1 MERVLFSAKLA
12 GWRHRRVASAQ
23 LSCLQA
29 LHGVARSVRG
39 LATPLGMLVAVQTGS
54 FGRAGMI
61 ELRQLRRTYH
71 VGGQTIHALD
81 GVDLDIA
88 EGEFL
93 AIMGRSGSGKST
105 LLNMLGCMDRPDG
118 GTYRLDDKAVSD
130 MDDDELSA
138 FRNGYIGFIF
148 QSFHLL
154 PRLTTLENVLL
165 PRRYHPDG
173 AGPEDEARARH
184 LLERVD
190 LGTRLDHKP
199 NELSG
204 GQRQRVAI
212 ARSLIN
218 EPRLLLADEP
228 TGNLDSST
236 SDAIMDLLKELNRD
250 GQTIV
255 MVTHEQEIADYAG
268 RQVDMRD
275 GNIVRE
281 TTHA

>member
-1 MERVLFSAKLA
+1 
-12 GWRHRRVASAQ
+12 
-23 LSCLQA
+23 
-29 LHGVARSVRG
+29 
-39 LATPLGMLVAVQTGS
+39 
-54 FGRAGMI
+54 MI
-61 ELRQLRRTYH
+61 ELRDLRRTYH

-81 GVDLDIA
+81 GVNLDIR

-118 GTYRLDDKAVSD
+118 GSYRLDDKAVSE

-138 FRNGYIGFIF
+138 FRNRYIGFIF

-165 PRRYHPDG
+165 PRRYHQEGHRD
-173 AGPEDEARARH
+173 EDIERARV

-190 LGTRLDHKP
+190 LGDRLDHKP

-218 EPRLLLADEP
+218 QPRLLLADEP
-228 TGNLDSST
+228 TGNLDSRT
-236 SDAIMDLLKELNRD
+236 SDAIMDLLQELNRD

-255 MVTHEQEIADYAG
+255 MVTHEQDIADFAK
-268 RQVDMRD
+268 RQVDMMD
-275 GNIVRE
+275 GNILRE
-281 TTHA
+281 TAHA

>member
-1 MERVLFSAKLA
+1 
-12 GWRHRRVASAQ
+12 
-23 LSCLQA
+23 
-29 LHGVARSVRG
+29 
-39 LATPLGMLVAVQTGS
+39 
-54 FGRAGMI
+54 MI
-61 ELRQLRRTYH
+61 ELSQLRRTYH
-71 VGGQTIHALD
+71 VGGQTIHALG
-81 GVDLDIA
+81 GVDLHIG

-118 GTYRLDDKAVSD
+118 GSYRLDEKAVSE
-130 MDDDELSA
+130 MDDDELSE
-138 FRNGYIGFIF
+138 FRNRYIGFIF

-165 PRRYHPDG
+165 PRRYHDQG
-173 AGPEDEARARH
+173 FRDEDTDRAVA

-190 LGTRLDHKP
+190 LGARLDHKP

-228 TGNLDSST
+228 TGNLDSRT
-236 SDAIMDLLKELNRD
+236 SDAIMDLLQELNRD

-255 MVTHEQEIADYAG
+255 MVTHEQDIANFAQ
-268 RQVDMRD
+268 RQVHMMD
-275 GNIVRE
+275 GNILRE
-281 TTHA
+281 ERHEQAIA

>member
-1 MERVLFSAKLA
+1 
-12 GWRHRRVASAQ
+12 
-23 LSCLQA
+23 
-29 LHGVARSVRG
+29 
-39 LATPLGMLVAVQTGS
+39 
-54 FGRAGMI
+54 MI
-61 ELRQLRRTYH
+61 ELKQLRRTYQI
-71 VGGQTIHALD
+71 GAQTIHALD
-81 GVDLDIA
+81 GVDMQID

-118 GTYRLDDKAVSD
+118 GSYRLDSQAVSE
-130 MDDDELSA
+130 MDDDQLSE
-138 FRNGYIGFIF
+138 FRNRYIGFIF

-165 PRRYHPDG
+165 PRRYHDQG
-173 AGPEDEARARH
+173 FREEDRDRAVA
-184 LLERVD
+184 LLKRVD
-190 LGTRLDHKP
+190 LGDRLDHKP

-228 TGNLDSST
+228 TGNLDSRT
-236 SDAIMDLLKELNRD
+236 SDAIMDLLQELNRD

-255 MVTHEQEIADYAG
+255 MVTHEQDIANFAQ
-268 RQVDMRD
+268 RQVHMMD
-275 GNIVRE
+275 GSILRE
-281 TTHA
+281 ERHAKAIA